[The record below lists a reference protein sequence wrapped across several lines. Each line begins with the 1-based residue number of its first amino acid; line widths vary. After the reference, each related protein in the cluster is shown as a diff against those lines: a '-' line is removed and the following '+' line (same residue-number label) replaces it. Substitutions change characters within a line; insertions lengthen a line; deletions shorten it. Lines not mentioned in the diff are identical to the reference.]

1 MLHSDEF
8 SGLGKDESQN
18 KEAGLAHLG
27 QVDSPLP
34 QRSCVQ
40 TPLKSKAG
48 PKRQVL
54 LLVFY
59 EWEHEGET
67 HLNQVL
73 SVRLVP
79 LV

>member
-1 MLHSDEF
+1 MLHADGF
-8 SGLGKDESQN
+8 SGLAKDESQN
-18 KEAGLAHLG
+18 NEGGLAHLG

-34 QRSCVQ
+34 QKRCVQ

-48 PKRQVL
+48 PKWRVL
-54 LLVFY
+54 LLFFY

-73 SVRLVP
+73 SVRRVP